1 MKTSAILVGVGAAL
15 AVAQDISFP
24 QGFPDC
30 GVTCIRNMLGQAAQL
45 GCSDVAPSCLCTK
58 QNFIYGVRDCA
69 TESCP
74 DNASAQQVI
83 QYGSQYCA
91 SVGVAVSG
99 LPSATGQN
107 PSASTTVVAT
117 ASPTT
122 ASASQES
129 GRKTF
134 PATPVINSYSVAC
147 FSTIYT
153 NSQTT
158 DATGSG
164 SIPISTATFETT
176 VTHSGSAIAS
186 TVTSTAFSASGV
198 SASGTGVSGNVS
210 GSVTTGVVASSI
222 TTNGSTLVTSVTTT
236 GPASSHASEA
246 SSEASG
252 TGSSTHAGSESTS
265 SSSNPA
271 QRTAAP
277 AGFIAAAGLAALML

>member
-129 GRKTF
+129 GH
-134 PATPVINSYSVAC
+134 
-147 FSTIYT
+147 
-153 NSQTT
+153 
-158 DATGSG
+158 ATGSG

-176 VTHSGSAIAS
+176 VTHSGSAVAS